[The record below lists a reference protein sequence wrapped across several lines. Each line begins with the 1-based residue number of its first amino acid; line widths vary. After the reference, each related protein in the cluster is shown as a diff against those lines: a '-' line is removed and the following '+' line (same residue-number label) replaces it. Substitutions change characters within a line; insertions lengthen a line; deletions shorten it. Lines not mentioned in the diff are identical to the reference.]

1 MKSVVLMIKKNWI
14 RLTTK
19 KKKRGSVSNLR
30 FENFYIE
37 GAAGGPTI
45 DQNSGNN
52 GRTPCFVR
60 PGGSEKKEVSGTN
73 A

>member
-1 MKSVVLMIKKNWI
+1 MVGEERSADDKKLDPTNN
-14 RLTTK
+14 
-19 KKKRGSVSNLR
+19 KKRGSVSNLR